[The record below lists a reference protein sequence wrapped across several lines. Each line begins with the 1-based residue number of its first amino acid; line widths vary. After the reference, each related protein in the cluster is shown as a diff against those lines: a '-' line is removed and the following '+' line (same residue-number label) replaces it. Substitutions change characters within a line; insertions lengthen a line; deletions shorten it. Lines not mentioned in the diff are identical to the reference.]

1 MKGVLEK
8 TYLIGLCIVFFFL
21 VLVYLRKC
29 EIGNLPVD
37 KTETFVNFW
46 SKPVGPRDLNNIR
59 PEELVYQPNEFEE
72 YREKVSEAV
81 KKKELNRDFN
91 FEVARFYKTPYQYL
105 DFQDLII
112 HEKDN
117 IYNTKPEEIE
127 TNLKKY
133 KFRTY

>member
-1 MKGVLEK
+1 MKVVYEKPCLIALFIVLF
-8 TYLIGLCIVFFFL
+8 LL
-21 VLVYLRKC
+21 VLVYIRKC
-29 EIGNLPVD
+29 EIGNLPVS

-46 SKPVGPRDLNNIR
+46 SKPVGPKDLTNIR

-91 FEVARFYKTPYQYL
+91 YEVARFYKTPYQYL

-112 HEKDN
+112 HDEDN
-117 IYNTKPEEIE
+117 VYNAKPEEISS
-127 TNLKKY
+127 NFKKY

>member
-1 MKGVLEK
+1 MKRVLEK
-8 TYLIGLCIVFFFL
+8 TYLIALFIVLFLL

-29 EIGNLPVD
+29 ELRNLPVD

-46 SKPVGPRDLNNIR
+46 SRPVGPKDLNNIR
-59 PEELVYQPNEFEE
+59 PEELVYQPDEFEE

-81 KKKELNRDFN
+81 KNKELNRDFN
-91 FEVARFYKTPYQYL
+91 YEVVRFYKTPYQYL

-112 HEKDN
+112 HDQDN
-117 IYNTKPEEIE
+117 IYNAKPEEIG